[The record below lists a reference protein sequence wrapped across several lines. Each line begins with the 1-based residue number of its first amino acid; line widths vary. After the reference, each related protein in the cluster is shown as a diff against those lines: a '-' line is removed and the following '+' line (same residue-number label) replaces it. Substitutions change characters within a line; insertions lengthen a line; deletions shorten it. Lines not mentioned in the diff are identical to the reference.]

1 MSISE
6 GDFLFLLFSTCILQI
21 GLFILFSSSSEKR
34 GDCLKQFMIGQYG
47 GFDHKKYTRDFRADF
62 YGIEACLFATTQ
74 DAIHLIHEA
83 RQTGWA
89 IGIHYP
95 FYASPSSSRDALF
108 MSPDQAVREHAFYS
122 IQQQL
127 EIVKTMQ
134 PDYVLFH
141 YPKPVILDDRVNWST
156 WRFADRSE
164 YILESECSFDEFVD
178 RSEGLFQ
185 WLTEKSDQ
193 YDFTPVLE
201 FDALTTYIYDNNFL
215 ENLLA
220 RYPKIKLCLDTGRLF
235 LQELIDP
242 NFDARKVIRTF
253 AKYAYIVHLWT
264 FQMKDTIQH
273 LRHPVLPELR
283 QTDGWA
289 PIKEYLKIIREE
301 NQHVKIMFEHNSQ
314 LVNDEQLDRCYAWV
328 KEILNISSGNDEQTS

>member
-1 MSISE
+1 M
-6 GDFLFLLFSTCILQI
+6 
-21 GLFILFSSSSEKR
+21 
-34 GDCLKQFMIGQYG
+34 KQFMIGQYG
-47 GFDHKKYTRDFRADF
+47 GFDRKKYTRDFRADF

-74 DAIHLIHEA
+74 DAIDLIREA
-83 RQTGWA
+83 RQTGLA

-108 MSPDQAVREHAFYS
+108 MSPDQTVREHAFYS
-122 IQQQL
+122 IQQEL
-127 EIVKTMQ
+127 EVVKAMQ

-141 YPKPVILDDRVNWST
+141 YPKPVILDDRVNWNA
-156 WRFADRSE
+156 WRFADHSE
-164 YILESECSFDEFVD
+164 YILESEFSFDDFVD

-185 WLTEKSDQ
+185 WLTEKSNQ
-193 YDFTPVLE
+193 YDFIPVLE
-201 FDALTTYIYDNNFL
+201 FDALTTYIYDNDFL

-235 LQELIDP
+235 LQESIDP
-242 NFDARKVIRTF
+242 NFDAGKVMRTF
-253 AKYAYIVHLWT
+253 AKYAYIMHLWT

-289 PIKEYLKIIREE
+289 PIEEYLNIIREE
-301 NQHVKIMFEHNSQ
+301 NQYVKIMFEHNSQ
-314 LVNDEQLDRCYAWV
+314 LVSDKQLDQCYAWV
-328 KEILNISSGNDEQTS
+328 KELLTGVADNDEKNSGLSN